1 MYMSFFQIWFLAVSI
16 GVLTALLNRSY
27 YIRKIESLSKL
38 NQQHTDSKTSKEE
51 DIPA

>member
-1 MYMSFFQIWFLAVSI
+1 MYMSFLQIWFLAVSI

-51 DIPA
+51 DIPS